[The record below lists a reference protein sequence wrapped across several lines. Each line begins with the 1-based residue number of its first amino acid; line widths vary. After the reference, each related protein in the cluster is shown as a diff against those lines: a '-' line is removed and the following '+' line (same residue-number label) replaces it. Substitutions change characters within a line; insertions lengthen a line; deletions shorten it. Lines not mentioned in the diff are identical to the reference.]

1 MIALAAS
8 RSHRAALKAARRHR
22 GDVDIAVPIA
32 ELHHHSTRG
41 PGNPPGSLP
50 MLPAD
55 IGITAPT
62 GGRDTKSAGYAR
74 HLRSMQVARREHRRA
89 PTLGQGWTGR
99 LSDIRHRA
107 ATDVPVAAELRGAS
121 VSTDFHSPALG
132 SRVYMMQEGACS
144 EAPLLPNAW
153 ALPMRDL
160 GRLAAWDQRPDR
172 TPTVR
177 PDPGPPGPTAAL
189 FRARCWHH
197 SSMPRGDLAAD
208 DFRERGDARGR

>member
-8 RSHRAALKAARRHR
+8 RSHRAALKTARRHR
-22 GDVDIAVPIA
+22 GDVDDAVPTA

-41 PGNPPGSLP
+41 PGNPPGPLP

-55 IGITAPT
+55 VGISAPT

-74 HLRSMQVARREHRRA
+74 HLRSVQVARREHRRA
-89 PTLGQGWTGR
+89 PTLGRGWTGR

-107 ATDVPVAAELRGAS
+107 ATDVPVAAELRGLS
-121 VSTDFHSPALG
+121 VSTDLHSPGLG
-132 SRVYMMQEGACS
+132 SRVYVMQEGTHS
-144 EAPLLPNAW
+144 EAPWLPNAW
-153 ALPMRDL
+153 ALPMWDL
-160 GRLAAWDQRPDR
+160 GRLAAWDQGSDR

-189 FRARCWHH
+189 FRARCRHH
-197 SSMPRGDLAAD
+197 ASMPRGDLAAD
-208 DFRERGDARGR
+208 DFRECGDARGR